1 MIDLE
6 PHFALPFPFPHNVL
20 TVSGIVALTVIV
32 LTSVSP
38 TNFDIKFA
46 ETRVSVGGVVKEAG
60 SNEEMAQLQ
69 SDRTATPQNLK
80 SLVAICC
87 SKII

>member
-1 MIDLE
+1 M
-6 PHFALPFPFPHNVL
+6 L
-20 TVSGIVALTVIV
+20 TVSGIVSLTVIV
-32 LTSVSP
+32 LTEVSP
-38 TNFDIKFA
+38 TNFDIEFA
-46 ETRVSVGGVVKEAG
+46 ETRVAVGGVVKEAG

-80 SLVAICC
+80 SPPAVSC